1 MAASSP
7 KKIAAQI
14 PGGTGREA
22 ACKRAEH
29 AALGDGLA
37 DAAGQQVSEPGQRHA
52 RTRARP
58 ARKRLIDADSAEQ
71 HARHHIQREDARR
84 RQPRL
89 VDQHLTDHAQCRAD
103 EKCLQ
108 ILCDH
113 AFTCVSMATA

>member
-14 PGGTGREA
+14 PA
-22 ACKRAEH
+22 APAVKPPVNAPSTPRSAT
-29 AALGDGLA
+29 ALRTPP
-37 DAAGQQVSEPGQRHA
+37 GQQVSEPGQRHA